1 MQTRVQWT
9 KFHVLKGKKFWQVK
23 IHTAAL
29 LCERLFL
36 QSCIHQM
43 LQKFNS
49 GCPEAL
55 IHEDKD
61 YKGSHKE
68 VSFGKTPFGMLS

>member
-1 MQTRVQWT
+1 
-9 KFHVLKGKKFWQVK
+9 
-23 IHTAAL
+23 
-29 LCERLFL
+29 
-36 QSCIHQM
+36 M

-68 VSFGKTPFGMLS
+68 VSFGQTPFGMLS